1 MPEHQAASTDPPKP
15 TLASGNS
22 RRRHVPGPG
31 LLDLIWKID
40 YDQAGWSATLRS
52 DPSVA
57 LTAHTGDD
65 LAQLARDLTMAI
77 LEGHGAEALRAA
89 SAAVA
94 A

>member
-1 MPEHQAASTDPPKP
+1 
-15 TLASGNS
+15 
-22 RRRHVPGPG
+22 
-31 LLDLIWKID
+31 LLDLVWKID
-40 YDQAGWSATLRS
+40 YDQASWSAALRS
-52 DPSVA
+52 DPSVV
-57 LTAHTGDD
+57 LTARTGDE

>member
-1 MPEHQAASTDPPKP
+1 
-15 TLASGNS
+15 
-22 RRRHVPGPG
+22 

-40 YDQAGWSATLRS
+40 YDQASWSATLRS

-77 LEGHGAEALRAA
+77 LEGHGAKALRAA
-89 SAAVA
+89 SATVA